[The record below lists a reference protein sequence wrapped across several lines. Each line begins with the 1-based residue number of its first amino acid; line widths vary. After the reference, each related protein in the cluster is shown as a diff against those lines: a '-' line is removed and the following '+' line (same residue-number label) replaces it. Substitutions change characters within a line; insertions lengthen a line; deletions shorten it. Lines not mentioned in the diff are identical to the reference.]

1 MLNGD
6 ERFVL
11 GTVTNDEKKE
21 IEKIYKRKLALE
33 SLARLWKGEQ
43 DDNQLNDSML
53 NRLLDEM
60 GEVSFA
66 MRKWWGDISKK
77 YAWEYG
83 SNCIWEID
91 FNTNEIIIR
100 KKDSSNNDGL

>member
-1 MLNGD
+1 M
-6 ERFVL
+6 
-11 GTVTNDEKKE
+11 
-21 IEKIYKRKLALE
+21 RKTSEYMIL
-33 SLARLWKGEQ
+33 SRNNSQDRRSEQ